1 VGSKGLRGIAIA
13 VLATVVLLLWAGA
26 AAAVSPH
33 PVGRVGSTPPAD
45 EVTLVLYHGEGC
57 PHCAAER
64 EWLVG
69 LQDRN
74 PGLSVEQYEVWG
86 DETNRA
92 RLAEHAA
99 ELGFEPSGVPVTVVG
114 QRYWVGFN
122 AAVADDVEATVA
134 ALLAGE
140 NAPAPTSGQ
149 LELPVV
155 GQVDPGSSSLLVS
168 TLAIGFVD
176 GVNPCSLWALSVLLA
191 IVLHS
196 GSRGRVV
203 AVGTTF
209 LLVTAGI
216 YAAFMIGM
224 YSALDLLGGLG
235 WLRLAVAVVAAA
247 FGLVHVKDYVAYRR
261 GVSLS
266 IPESRKPGL
275 FRRMRA
281 VASPQRALPA
291 ALAGTVLLAVGV
303 SLLETPCTAGLPLL
317 WTSLLAQAGVSASEA
332 AALFGAYMAV
342 FLLDEILVFVAAV
355 VTLRVAKVQE
365 RHGRALKLVSGVVM
379 LALAGTMLVAPQALE
394 SVVGTMVVF
403 GGAASVVAV
412 VLLAQERRS
421 HSSTGTSSSPWASR
435 WTHGTSSRLRAL
447 LVQSTWRSSATR
459 WGRVRTTTSREPR
472 SATRAQSRSS
482 GSSTATS
489 PSAEAP
495 ASRNAATESATAR
508 REDST
513 TSRRIRSR
521 SSSPK

>member
-1 VGSKGLRGIAIA
+1 VGTETLRRAGLVV
-13 VLATVVLLLWAGA
+13 VLATVGLVLWPSPAVA
-26 AAAVSPH
+26 AAPGTS
-33 PVGRVGSTPPAD
+33 GSAGGTPPAD
-45 EVTLVLYHGEGC
+45 EVTLVLYHGDGC

-69 LQDRN
+69 LQDQHPR
-74 PGLSVEQYEVWG
+74 LLVRQYEVWH
-86 DETNRA
+86 DEANRA

-99 ELGFEPSGVPVTVVG
+99 DLGFEPSGVPVTIVG
-114 QRYWVGFN
+114 GRHWIGFSD
-122 AAVADDVEATVA
+122 AVATDVENTVA

-140 NAPAPTSGQ
+140 DVPVASGR
-149 LELPVV
+149 LDLPVV
-155 GQVDPGSSSLLVS
+155 GQVALASSSLLVS
-168 TLAIGFVD
+168 TLVIGFVD
-176 GVNPCSLWALSVLLA
+176 GVNPCSLWALSMLLA

-196 GSRGRVV
+196 GSRARVL

-209 LLVTAGI
+209 LTVTAGM
-216 YAAFMIGM
+216 YAAYVVGIYGV
-224 YSALDLLGGLG
+224 LDLLGGLD
-235 WLRLAVAVVAAA
+235 WIRLAVAIVAAV

-266 IPESRKPGL
+266 IPESRKPWL

-281 VASPQRALPA
+281 AASPERALPA

-317 WTSLLAQAGVSASEA
+317 WTSLLAEAGVSTGQA

-342 FLLDEILVFVAAV
+342 FLLDELLVFGAAV
-355 VTLRVAKVQE
+355 VTLRAAKVQE

-379 LALAGTMLVAPQALE
+379 LALAGTMLLTPQALE
-394 SVVGTMVVF
+394 SVTGTLAVF
-403 GGAASVVAV
+403 GGAAVVVAV
-412 VLLAQERRS
+412 VLLVGDRWR
-421 HSSTGTSSSPWASR
+421 HSTGGTSSSPWASR

-459 WGRVRTTTSREPR
+459 WGRVRTTTSPEPR
-472 SATRAQSRSS
+472 SATSAQRRSS

-495 ASRNAATESATAR
+495 ASRKAATESATAR